1 MLTGIK
7 TMESRS
13 RAFKN
18 SLLAV
23 VDGQLDKMD
32 LTSYDVIIFP
42 MFEHHHFYLVCFD
55 MNCPAIEVID
65 NMHKENCWVSL
76 KDNPKFL
83 SKGTPC
89 KVRHIFSAYLKE
101 VKHPKALSIPHVAP
115 RRRVIDWGTREN
127 FTDCGIFAMRHM
139 EAYFGSSKPL
149 NCGFNNKESE
159 QQEQIKNL
167 RMKYAAKILLSDAN
181 LLKRK
186 VIEDARKVA
195 DKKKVA

>member
-18 SLLAV
+18 NLLAV

-83 SKGTPC
+83 SKGMPC
-89 KVRHIFSAYLKE
+89 KVAHIFYLLE
-101 VKHPKALSIPHVAP
+101 RSETPKGPIYTTCSPEMK
-115 RRRVIDWGTREN
+115 ID
-127 FTDCGIFAMRHM
+127 
-139 EAYFGSSKPL
+139 
-149 NCGFNNKESE
+149 
-159 QQEQIKNL
+159 
-167 RMKYAAKILLSDAN
+167 
-181 LLKRK
+181 
-186 VIEDARKVA
+186 
-195 DKKKVA
+195 